1 MSHITKV
8 KTQIHDR
15 DILLQTLKELGH
27 LYEEDRE
34 LRVEGARLL
43 MDVAVRGPRGFRAG
57 FRRDSDTLPY
67 KIYFLSESSKEH
79 KAFRDAVMQG
89 YAKRKIVKEARRQS
103 YIVAS
108 ERVCSGNRLRLV
120 LRKAV

>member
-8 KTQIHDR
+8 KTEIHDR
-15 DILLQTLKELGH
+15 DVLLQTLKELGH

-34 LRVEGARLL
+34 LQVEGTRLV
-43 MDVAVRGPRGFRAG
+43 MDVAVLGRRGFRVG
-57 FRRDSDTLPY
+57 FQRDNENRPY
-67 KIYFLSESSKEH
+67 KMYFLHVASKEH
-79 KAFRDAVMQG
+79 KAFQDAVMQG
-89 YAKRKIVKEARRQS
+89 YARRKIVKEARRRN

-108 ERVCSGNRLRLV
+108 EKVCSGNRLRLV